1 MLKTLRII
9 LSIVGV
15 VLAGFCLIT
24 KNFEFMP
31 YLMLI
36 LGSSILI
43 TGLVE
48 LQKDRKGFSGY
59 MCIIA
64 SLFVFFVSIKVF
76 LLS

>member
-15 VLAGFCLIT
+15 VLAGFGLIT

-36 LGSSILI
+36 LGISILI
-43 TGLVE
+43 TGGIE
-48 LQKDRKGFSGY
+48 LQIDRKGFTGY
-59 MCIIA
+59 MCII
-64 SLFVFFVSIKVF
+64 VFMFAFNVSIQGF